1 MSNSQLNKLESGIT
15 NGTELGLK
23 LASNVVGD
31 SNDEK
36 NFLHKILLT
45 NKQILKLH
53 KTFAN
58 SSSANIKLSKTQL
71 IFIKNN
77 NQEDF

>member
-1 MSNSQLNKLESGIT
+1 MSNSHLNKLKSGIT

-36 NFLHKILLT
+36 NFLHKILST

-53 KTFAN
+53 KAFAN

-71 IFIKNN
+71 TFIKNN

>member
-53 KTFAN
+53 R
-58 SSSANIKLSKTQL
+58 
-71 IFIKNN
+71 
-77 NQEDF
+77 